1 MQLRLMDEV
10 MDLGPRGV
18 ALLCA
23 AEDAG
28 ALRCGMRLIDAR
40 GRGHV
45 VSAVTMQDGP
55 GACSTCRRARPPI
68 LSGCSAT
75 YGWMRRCSP
84 LWRMRHARNRH
95 LCGQAARAL
104 FCRCGCRVP
113 QASASADAV
122 TVIEVPDEPEP
133 AQPGDAQNEVVLRR
147 EGERILA
154 RLTDRDHVIALCVD
168 AKQYESPEL
177 AARLDGLFTQGKSHI
192 AFVIGGSLG
201 LHPSG
206 AQTRRRAHEHEPHDL
221 SPPAGAGHAAGAALS
236 RGQDQRRGALSQ
248 VATGPASAAAGPR

>member
-1 MQLRLMDEV
+1 MPVTVICVGKLRERFFADAAAEYLKRLRRLM
-10 MDLGPRGV
+10 P
-18 ALLCA
+18 
-23 AEDAG
+23 
-28 ALRCGMRLIDAR
+28 
-40 GRGHV
+40 
-45 VSAVTMQDGP
+45 
-55 GACSTCRRARPPI
+55 
-68 LSGCSAT
+68 
-75 YGWMRRCSP
+75 
-84 LWRMRHARNRH
+84 
-95 LCGQAARAL
+95 
-104 FCRCGCRVP
+104 
-113 QASASADAV
+113 V

-192 AFVIGGSLG
+192 AFVVGGSLG
-201 LHPSG
+201 LHPSVLKR
-206 AQTRRRAHEHEPHDL
+206 ADRAHEHEPHDL

-248 VATGPASAAAGPR
+248 VATCPASAAAGPR